1 MTNPDTNIIP
11 LPKGSAKPV
20 WLKAKFSNLRKY
32 VPTGTYHC
40 HATVCG
46 KLVRRSLKTKSE
58 TIAKLK
64 LDKLLEQE
72 RKRLAKAPVGEMT
85 FRTLATEFMSRLE
98 ANPDIKDT
106 TRKYRTE
113 ALKSIRAVW
122 AGLDDLTPQ
131 RIAPEECARAAA
143 KLRPKYSPTRY
154 NGTLETLRA
163 VLQLGVELGCI
174 AENPLTFANKRK
186 GVRGIPRAKVVPKD
200 WQLPERKEFN
210 TLVQRLNALPSR
222 LRASRTV
229 RFIAFSGLRIGAAR
243 LVMPSDVDLERNCL
257 SKPKFKYSDSATRL
271 PMFKELRKVCEELL
285 ADYPGEG
292 PLLPIKNPR
301 RALRNSCAECG
312 IARLNNHAMRHLFA
326 TRCLE
331 SGVDIRCLADWL
343 DHRDNGALLLKR
355 YAHVID
361 GHSQRMSRKV
371 RF

>member
-1 MTNPDTNIIP
+1 MNPT
-11 LPKGSAKPV
+11 SSV
-20 WLKAKFSNLRKY
+20 WVKSKFTNLRKY
-32 VPTGTYHC
+32 APSGTYYCNAMVYGTH
-40 HATVCG
+40 
-46 KLVRRSLKTKSE
+46 VRRSLKTKSE
-58 TIAKLK
+58 TIAKVK

-85 FRTLATEFMSRLE
+85 FKTLAAEFMSRLE

-122 AGLDDLTPQ
+122 SGLDDLTPQ
-131 RIAPEECARAAA
+131 RITAEECAKAAA
-143 KLRPKYSPTRY
+143 KLRAKYSPTRY

-174 AENPLTFANKRK
+174 AENPMVFANKRK
-186 GVRGIPRAKVVPKD
+186 GIRGIPRAKVVPKD

-301 RALRNSCAECG
+301 RALKNACNECG
-312 IARLNNHAMRHLFA
+312 VEPLNNHALRKLFV

-331 SGVDIRCLADWL
+331 SGVDVRTCADWV
-343 DHRDNGALLLKR
+343 DHKDNGALLLKR

-361 GHSQRMSRKV
+361 GHSQRMSHKV